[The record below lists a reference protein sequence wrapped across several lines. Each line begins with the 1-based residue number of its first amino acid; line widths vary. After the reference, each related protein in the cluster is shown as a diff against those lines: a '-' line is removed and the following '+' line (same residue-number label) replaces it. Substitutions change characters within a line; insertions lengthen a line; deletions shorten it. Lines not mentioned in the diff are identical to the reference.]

1 MLLFSMTQIMI
12 EHIRYKEKPCL
23 IHLSSHSPKH
33 KQRMFQFAKQ
43 SEGWFWQKKNGNIDP
58 RPTTVTWYCNTVKI
72 CLTIELKRVVNPRAG
87 IKYFICLSLFA
98 VCKWC
103 IVFLNMYNNNT
114 QVCVTAFTTTMGRG
128 DYSRDEFRPVLFKVC
143 RNQQSFALNRL
154 LGLIV

>member
-1 MLLFSMTQIMI
+1 MV
-12 EHIRYKEKPCL
+12 HIDVKDVA
-23 IHLSSHSPKH
+23 
-33 KQRMFQFAKQ
+33 FQYDTDYDYQVIALTISRKCFNSWSRVKDGFGRKRTGT
-43 SEGWFWQKKNGNIDP
+43 SIT
-58 RPTTVTWYCNTVKI
+58 TTVTWYWNTVKI

-103 IVFLNMYNNNT
+103 IVFLNMYNSNT

-143 RNQQSFALNRL
+143 RN
-154 LGLIV
+154 